1 MNSVIISDYG
11 VTLAKTGERL
21 VIRGPRPRLELI
33 EGGPQL
39 LLPLGLDHKRP
50 TLTVVTS
57 DGVKTPPPP
66 LHRSASGIDRPDP
79 ASLLVQSI
87 ASVNT
92 QQSHDGPSTPLRA
105 GSAAAPA
112 TSGDLFGYS
121 GEPRPS
127 VTGQSPEQGRASK
140 GAKQSRDNG
149 AAAHA
154 GSLKNEQIELPL
166 FRVSE
171 IVISSPGVSISTDLI
186 ETCCERGIRLSFLT
200 RAGKPYAMLSSPMLS
215 ATVSTRR
222 EQLAAYNDSRGV
234 EIATTIVR
242 GKLGN
247 QAALLK
253 YFGKYLK
260 ESNPPVFTELSVLV
274 KSLSK
279 GRADAARI
287 SEPNIDAAREALLSI
302 EGLAGRTYWRGVRLL
317 IPENLGFELRAH
329 RGAPDPVNSA
339 LNYGYGIL
347 YTQLWG
353 AIMNAGL
360 EPFAGFLHVDRPGK
374 PSLVLDMV
382 EEFRQPVVDRA
393 VIAAIGRG
401 TAIETREGMLTD
413 GSRRAIA
420 AAVMERIESEVNF
433 RGRRHKLKSVIQ
445 TQARNLA
452 SFLRGSD
459 KYRTFA
465 FKW

>member
-1 MNSVIISDYG
+1 MDSVIISDYG
-11 VTLAKTGERL
+11 VMLAKTGERL
-21 VIRGPRPRLELI
+21 VIRGPKPRLELI

-39 LLPLGLDHKRP
+39 FLPLGVNHKRP

-57 DGVKTPPPP
+57 DGLKTPPPP
-66 LHRSASGIDRPDP
+66 LRR
-79 ASLLVQSI
+79 
-87 ASVNT
+87 
-92 QQSHDGPSTPLRA
+92 
-105 GSAAAPA
+105 AAPDA
-112 TSGDLFGYS
+112 TSGGRLGRSEQTSLRGADRI
-121 GEPRPS
+121 EPVKKPKK
-127 VTGQSPEQGRASK
+127 SPDE
-140 GAKQSRDNG
+140 
-149 AAAHA
+149 
-154 GSLKNEQIELPL
+154 IELPL
-166 FRVSE
+166 FRVGE
-171 IVISSPGVSISTDLI
+171 IVISSPGVAISADLI
-186 ETCCERGIRLSFLT
+186 EACCERGIRVSFLT
-200 RAGKPYAMLSSPMLS
+200 RSGKPYAMLSSPMLT
-215 ATVSTRR
+215 ATVITRR

-234 EIATTIVR
+234 ELAKAIVR

-247 QAALLK
+247 QASLLK

-260 ESNPPVFTELSVLV
+260 EANPPAFHDLNVLV

-279 GRADAARI
+279 GRADTARI
-287 SEPNIDAAREALLSI
+287 SEPNIDSAREALLSI
-302 EGLAGRTYWRGVRLL
+302 EGLAGRTYWKGVRLL
-317 IPENLGFELRAH
+317 IPGNLGFESREH

-347 YTQLWG
+347 YTQVWG

-393 VIAAIGRG
+393 VIAAIGHG

-413 GSRRAIA
+413 DTRRAIA
-420 AAVMERIESEVNF
+420 SAVLERVESEVNF

-445 TQARNLA
+445 IQARNLA
-452 SFLRGSD
+452 SFVRGGDS
-459 KYRTFA
+459 YRTFS